1 MSYFTNKIIWLTGAT
16 SGIGYAVCEKLISEG
31 GFIIASGRNKAVL
44 AELKQRYPKQ
54 VLLTLAFDITDKAAT
69 LAAAKQIEALGKG
82 LDIAIFN
89 AGASSHASMKTF
101 DSQPYINMINI
112 NYFSILYG
120 VEAALPL
127 LRQSATPHLVGMS
140 SIASYTG
147 LPKGAPYCAAKAA
160 ARSLMQGLAA
170 ELTHENI
177 PVSVICP
184 GFVKTPLTDKNR
196 FPMPFIMSPEKA
208 ARIIA
213 KGLAKHKTEI
223 HFPWQMSLPLK
234 LVSSLP
240 AGWVKQ
246 LIARSFR
253 GQSTQ

>member
-1 MSYFTNKIIWLTGAT
+1 MTYFTNKIIWLTGAT
-16 SGIGYAVCEKLISEG
+16 SGIGYALAKKLLHDG
-31 GFIIASGRNKAVL
+31 GLLIASGRNEAVL
-44 AELKQRYPKQ
+44 AGLKQQSPKQ

-69 LAAAKQIEALGKG
+69 LAAAKQIETLGKG

-101 DSQPYINMINI
+101 DSQPYIDMINI

-160 ARSLMQGLAA
+160 ARCLMQGLAA

-184 GFVKTPLTDKNR
+184 GFIKTPLTDKNR
-196 FPMPFIMSPEKA
+196 FPMPFIMPPEKA
-208 ARIIA
+208 AGIIA

-223 HFPWQMSLPLK
+223 HFPWQMSLLLK
-234 LVSSLP
+234 LISSLP
-240 AGWVKQ
+240 AGWVKR
-246 LIARSFR
+246 LIACSFR